1 MAAKN
6 TESKNIMEQLS
17 EIGNFKLNVR
27 VRTGKG
33 KEVSP
38 QMHML
43 SDVTVSFISD
53 SGEEVFMIR
62 GALKHFLSQGT
73 MQLDFTNTRDAR
85 YPNAK
90 LGESISK
97 YISTATVGAIYN
109 SLTDRNLG
117 GLTQSF
123 KIVNGKIIHVKEAIL
138 TNEEALGVAKEFLAN
153 AVTYEM
159 RKPKEENTVDQ
170 GETDSDEEAAKQIL
184 NQ

>member
-1 MAAKN
+1 MGAKYA
-6 TESKNIMEQLS
+6 EKKDIVEQLS
-17 EIGNFKLNVR
+17 EIGNFKLMIR

-38 QMHML
+38 LMHIL
-43 SDVTVSFISD
+43 SDVSVSFISD

-62 GALKHFLSQGT
+62 GALKHILSQGT
-73 MQLDFTNTRDAR
+73 MQLDFSNTRDVR

-97 YISTATVGAIYN
+97 YISTATVGVIYN
-109 SLTDRNLG
+109 SLADRNMG

-123 KIVNGKIIHVKEAIL
+123 KIVNGKIVHVKEAIL
-138 TNEEALGVAKEFLAN
+138 TNESAIGFADEFMAN
-153 AVTYEM
+153 AVTYDM
-159 RKPKEENTVDQ
+159 RKPKEEKAAVQ
-170 GETDSDEEAAKQIL
+170 GETDSDKEAAEQIL

>member
-1 MAAKN
+1 MGAKDA
-6 TESKNIMEQLS
+6 EAKNIMEQLS
-17 EIGNFKLNVR
+17 EIGNFKLNIR

-38 QMHML
+38 QMHIL
-43 SDVTVSFISD
+43 SDVSVSFISD
-53 SGEEVFMIR
+53 SGEEVFMVR

-73 MQLDFTNTRDAR
+73 MQLDFSNTRDAR

-97 YISTATVGAIYN
+97 YISTATVGVIYN
-109 SLTDRNLG
+109 SLTDRNMG

-123 KIVNGKIIHVKEAIL
+123 KIVNGKIVHVKEAIL
-138 TNEEALGVAKEFLAN
+138 TNEEAIGVANEFMAN

-159 RKPKEENTVDQ
+159 RKPKEEIAAVQ
-170 GETDSDEEAAKQIL
+170 GETDSDKEAAEQIL

>member
-6 TESKNIMEQLS
+6 TESRNIVEQLS

-27 VRTGKG
+27 VRNAK
-33 KEVSP
+33 VSP
-38 QMHML
+38 QMHIL
-43 SDVTVSFISD
+43 SEVTVSFISN

-73 MQLDFTNTRDAR
+73 MQLDFSNTRDAR

-138 TNEEALGVAKEFLAN
+138 TNEEAIGIANEFMAN
-153 AVTYEM
+153 GLTYEM
-159 RKPKEENTVDQ
+159 RKPKEEKAVEQ

>member
-1 MAAKN
+1 MGA
-6 TESKNIMEQLS
+6 KNIMEQLS
-17 EIGNFKLNVR
+17 EIGNFKLNIR

-38 QMHML
+38 SLLML
-43 SDVTVSFISD
+43 CDVTVSFISD

-85 YPNAK
+85 WPNAK

-109 SLTDRNLG
+109 SLTDRNMG

-123 KIVNGKIIHVKEAIL
+123 KIVNGKIVHVKEAIL
-138 TNEEALGVAKEFLAN
+138 TNEEAIGVANEFMAN

-159 RKPKEENTVDQ
+159 RKLKEEKAAEQDKS
-170 GETDSDEEAAKQIL
+170 DSDKEAAEQIL